1 MLALAMAA
9 MKDCFTVVATQAA
22 NAHGYSTVEEM
33 ATAAAAELGGAGGV
47 DDMAVARQEL
57 TALITKDA
65 RLRAVLELAE
75 KLNTSAHRLVVCNL
89 PSVLKHL
96 EQGAATA
103 SQEAEEPYVTWP
115 DFAAEMQ
122 ERLADAA
129 LGLRPVM
136 AVPSKAA
143 RDALYERIDT
153 NGNGV
158 ISLNE
163 IDKAVVDGTIGRA
176 LAPNHPYAPA
186 SFPFSLFAVV
196 VKRNAAAQAFR
207 PQACDPACLPRCR
220 RGWHGLRRAGRVHQ
234 APPVH
239 RVLQQS
245 LVRCSLSRCGLVSL
259 EHRLRKSCRL

>member
-33 ATAAAAELGGAGGV
+33 ATAAAAELGGAGGA

-75 KLNTSAHRLVVCNL
+75 KLNTSAHRLVICHL

-103 SQEAEEPYVTWP
+103 SKEAEEPYVTWP

-163 IDKAVVDGTIGRA
+163 IDKSVVDGTIGRT
-176 LAPNHPYAPA
+176 LAPNHPCAPP
-186 SFPFSLFAVV
+186 SFATT
-196 VKRNAAAQAFR
+196 ATATHDCCEADCCAAQAFR
-207 PQACDPACLPRCR
+207 PQACDPARLPRCR
-220 RGWHGLRRAGRVHQ
+220 RGRHGLRRAGRVHQ

-239 RVLQQS
+239 RVLQQP
-245 LVRCSLSRCGLVSL
+245 LVRCSLSRCVLVL
-259 EHRLRKSCRL
+259 LDTH

>member
-33 ATAAAAELGGAGGV
+33 ATAAAAELGGAGGA

-75 KLNTSAHRLVVCNL
+75 KLNTSAHRLVICHL

-153 NGNGV
+153 NVNGV

-163 IDKAVVDGTIGRA
+163 IDKSVVDGTIGRA
-176 LAPNHPYAPA
+176 LAPNHPCAPPSFAAATSHSCREA
-186 SFPFSLFAVV
+186 SSCC
-196 VKRNAAAQAFR
+196 AAQAFR
-207 PQACDPACLPRCR
+207 PQACDPARLPRC
-220 RGWHGLRRAGRVHQ
+220 G
-234 APPVH
+234 
-239 RVLQQS
+239 
-245 LVRCSLSRCGLVSL
+245 
-259 EHRLRKSCRL
+259 

>member
-33 ATAAAAELGGAGGV
+33 ATAAAAELGGAGGA

-75 KLNTSAHRLVVCNL
+75 KLNTSAHRLVICHL

-163 IDKAVVDGTIGRA
+163 IDKSVVDGTIGRA
-176 LAPNHPYAPA
+176 LAPNHPCAPA
-186 SFPFSLFAVV
+186 SFAAATSHSCREASSCC
-196 VKRNAAAQAFR
+196 AAQAFR
-207 PQACDPACLPRCR
+207 PQARDPARLPRCR
-220 RGWHGLRRAGRVHQ
+220 RGRHRLRRAGRVHQ

-259 EHRLRKSCRL
+259 DTH